1 MRAKWQTLAVL
12 MLLSGLLVGM
22 DFYFTP
28 KEKVNLFC
36 RKEIFIENGWG
47 KGIEGAIREEKGWGG
62 ESVCRQYIV
71 SDKDLLA
78 VVSVARGLNRFDEIK
93 KNFEQSADSVLKLE
107 GTKDYGQRGVIVV
120 TDQSSLIR
128 SLLVELYDNR
138 TVAVEYLPELEEK
151 VKEIIEEMET

>member
-1 MRAKWQTLAVL
+1 
-12 MLLSGLLVGM
+12 
-22 DFYFTP
+22 
-28 KEKVNLFC
+28 
-36 RKEIFIENGWG
+36 
-47 KGIEGAIREEKGWGG
+47 EKGWGG